1 MSSYGYAAARAFST
15 YRDRAFLDAA
25 QRTWSIAQL
34 YTVSEL
40 GVSVGRVSTKGTE
53 FNKGCFESSWAG
65 ATFMGDQTTNVQDT
79 YISGQTTGSFIL
91 LSALLAETTSSKVYS
106 DAALLSIQ
114 FVHNK
119 LYKDNV
125 MSSDA
130 PSATSKLCNLR
141 VFEGPAGTGL
151 LIESLAILGT
161 TRPNTSLTDMLENTV
176 LAALQKPEWQG
187 ADGISSWGGKK
198 DGNQYIVRGLAAAY
212 SRNASTEA
220 FRNYIKDYLSVQY
233 NALMNQATYNGTD
246 VYGESWIGPPL
257 AGLSGSG
264 QTGAVTALIGGL
276 RIFNNESVTR
286 DSPQGTPQSAPALG
300 SNIPVRSIIGGV
312 IGGVVLLIIVCTAF
326 FKLFR
331 HRGREKQNA
340 NITIPEPYTIESLS
354 VRDTIPRKF
363 RRIISEETVA
373 SADPGMH
380 EDRIIPGLGNKISN
394 AELYRLPS
402 EWLQSSRW
410 NETDPPPAY
419 PQSAAGSHF

>member
-15 YRDRAFLDAA
+15 YRDRAFLYAA

-40 GVSVGRVSTKGTE
+40 GVSVVRVSTKGTE

-91 LSALLAETTSSKVYS
+91 LSALLAETTSSKIYS

-119 LYKDNV
+119 LYRDNV

-300 SNIPVRSIIGGV
+300 SNIPVR
-312 IGGVVLLIIVCTAF
+312 
-326 FKLFR
+326 
-331 HRGREKQNA
+331 GREKQNA

-373 SADPGMH
+373 SADPEMH

-419 PQSAAGSHF
+419 PQSAAGSHV